1 MTSRALRP
9 IQLMHAQLAAI
20 NVSDLSTRIPQSQG
34 RGEIAQLART
44 INHTLGRLEQAKA
57 STEQALQRQ
66 RQFASDASH
75 ELRTPLAGFVLRL
88 PLSAPSAHLLGTG
101 AE

>member
-1 MTSRALRP
+1 MRP